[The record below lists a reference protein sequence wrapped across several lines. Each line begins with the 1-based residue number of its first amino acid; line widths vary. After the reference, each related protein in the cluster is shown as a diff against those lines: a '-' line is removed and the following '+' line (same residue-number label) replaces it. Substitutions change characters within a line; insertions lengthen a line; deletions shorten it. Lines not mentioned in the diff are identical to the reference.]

1 MTYLI
6 GLGVIVG
13 AIAVLCALVWMWNQL
28 WFFIAGKECSPGEA
42 GEIGLYATLF
52 AAGTVLILYVL
63 FFKAAPKVGEA
74 VLGWWG

>member
-13 AIAVLCALVWMWNQL
+13 ALLLNYALG
-28 WFFIAGKECSPGEA
+28 FIVVRENEPDRHMMRMELGAFILMVVVVIP
-42 GEIGLYATLF
+42 
-52 AAGTVLILYVL
+52 LICYLAFVGVGAL
-63 FFKAAPKVGEA
+63 GEA

>member
-13 AIAVLCALVWMWNQL
+13 ALLLNYALGFIVVRENEPDRHMMRMELGAFVLTGIVVIPLICYLAFVGVGM
-28 WFFIAGKECSPGEA
+28 
-42 GEIGLYATLF
+42 IGR
-52 AAGTVLILYVL
+52 I
-63 FFKAAPKVGEA
+63 